1 MLALN
6 AFLLTSLN
14 TCFLLLNHCCDF
26 NINFHII
33 SFYEFFMIF
42 SKTIHIKFLIN
53 SYMLLVSRQ
62 QTLPLFPCQIHLSLT
77 QLPILLKTYKL
88 QVTLDSKNCYQVSH
102 IQIITTILKNVTNIV
117 EPAVKVEKNNS
128 KSKS

>member
-1 MLALN
+1 
-6 AFLLTSLN
+6 
-14 TCFLLLNHCCDF
+14 
-26 NINFHII
+26 
-33 SFYEFFMIF
+33 MIF
-42 SKTIHIKFLIN
+42 SKIIHIKFLIN

-62 QTLPLFPCQIHLSLT
+62 QTLPLFPCQIYLSLT